1 MKKKFLIQGFEEMDS
16 NHTGYL
22 EKHEIIEYLMKAHK
36 IDKKRAS
43 QQANDLLKKMDSSGS
58 GKISVND
65 YLFSQMANNEFIKQ
79 ESVAD
84 FYNTID
90 INNKGYVSR
99 NSLYN
104 YVAENIGPDNGV
116 NKQEINDFVDNIA
129 SQSDDGKITLD
140 TIQNSIL
147 DQNEPETNV

>member
-1 MKKKFLIQGFEEMDS
+1 
-16 NHTGYL
+16 
-22 EKHEIIEYLMKAHK
+22 
-36 IDKKRAS
+36 
-43 QQANDLLKKMDSSGS
+43 MDSSGS

-147 DQNEPETNV
+147 NQNEPETSV